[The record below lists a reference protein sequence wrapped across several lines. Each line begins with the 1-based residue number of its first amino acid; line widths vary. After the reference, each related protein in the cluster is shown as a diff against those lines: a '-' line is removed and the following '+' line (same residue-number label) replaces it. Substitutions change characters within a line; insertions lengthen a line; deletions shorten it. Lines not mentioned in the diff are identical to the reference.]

1 MKSHSNNDSK
11 PKKNETDYGFNG
23 LVGIFTELEID
34 SSDWL
39 AKRLDKE
46 RGGMSFTLPSVYGE
60 IYLSWVDLYKVDFTF
75 VNSEDKFEATLMIGE
90 LHEIMKKLETQ
101 RLNEV
106 NRFRNLLKKTF
117 KNEESSGKEF

>member
-11 PKKNETDYGFNG
+11 PKKSETDYGFNG
-23 LVGIFTELEID
+23 LVGIFTELEIE
-34 SSDWL
+34 
-39 AKRLDKE
+39 RLDKE